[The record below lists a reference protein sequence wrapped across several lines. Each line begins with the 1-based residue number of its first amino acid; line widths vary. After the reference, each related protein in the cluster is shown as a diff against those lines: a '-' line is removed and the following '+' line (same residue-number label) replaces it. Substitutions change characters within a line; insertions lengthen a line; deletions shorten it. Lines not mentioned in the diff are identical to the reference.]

1 MFRVFLTSLCKFL
14 PVLPAI
20 AGSLYALRETAAKA
34 GFDGQFPTTHEK
46 FANSINYLVY
56 ILVEHTIWYVIFCAL
71 AAFIWTL
78 IVAEPKA
85 VSKRK
90 FEDRRLKLR
99 S

>member
-1 MFRVFLTSLCKFL
+1 MFRVFLTSLCKFV
-14 PVLPAI
+14 PVLPVI
-20 AGSLYALRETAAKA
+20 SGSLYALREAAAKA
-34 GFDGQFPTTHEK
+34 GFDAQFPVTHDK
-46 FANSINYLVY
+46 FTKSVNYLVY

-71 AAFIWTL
+71 AAFIWAL

-90 FEDRRLKLR
+90 FEERRLKLR